1 MSKSLKW
8 ILGIISVALV
18 VNLAVVTAL
27 LMNNSSNK
35 AKQEVAPTKVEAGA
49 EKDVKEEES
58 PQEDPPIA
66 EDSYADEENVQTDE
80 TTTDEDT
87 VTTDESTT
95 DEGLAVI
102 PDPEDYSDIDRVRQE
117 AADYLNEGALEESG
131 AAGTDYYLLVEVLK
145 QAVDS
150 YLYLNEENVD
160 VRIQSEST
168 IEINIPDIYIYAIME
183 YADAND
189 DRMYYLN
196 ELDESLKNYDANQQF
211 YLESIDAYFAAK
223 QNNGDLE
230 EAKLNVKDGE
240 YAVEAAKQFVVEAMN
255 TLLTL

>member
-49 EKDVKEEES
+49 EKDVKEEAS

-66 EDSYADEENVQTDE
+66 EDSYADEEAVPTDE
-80 TTTDEDT
+80 TNTDEDS

-102 PDPEDYSDIDRVRQE
+102 PDPEDYSDVDRVRQE
-117 AADYLNEGALEESG
+117 AADYLNEGALEESS

-211 YLESIDAYFAAK
+211 YLENIDAYFAAK